1 MFKMYY
7 WKRNI
12 ISAMRRVSLLIVL
25 GFIALIAHSQ
35 NQLLNIV
42 NIQSGKT
49 IKVNL
54 GDRMTIQYRGY
65 MGQLNFLKEE
75 VTGADDSCL
84 YLGRSYEDVSE
95 KLNKQLQKNGL
106 CYQYKIRYSDIVQFR
121 RESLGRVLLKSSV
134 IGLPL
139 AFGSYLLISQYLKQ
153 NQGAN
158 SIEQFLVVTTIGIG
172 TLVLPK
178 LFLPE
183 NLKYKIDNDW
193 SFVLMNK
200 LIP

>member
-1 MFKMYY
+1 
-7 WKRNI
+7 
-12 ISAMRRVSLLIVL
+12 MRRVSLLIVL